1 MKIFLFFFIFALPTA
16 LFSQKANIG
25 NATNSES
32 KLRKSNSEKKSDS
45 VGIQKKQKLAT
56 IDLYRIITLDRD
68 TTYIDTSLTIQKEY
82 NHNYLRK
89 DNFGLLAFPNEG
101 QTYNTLQF
109 KSTDFSLYPEFGFKA
124 KHFNFLEANQIRYS
138 SVATPVTEL
147 YFKSVMKRGQSVDSF
162 LTLNTSPR
170 LNFSIAYRGLR
181 SEGKYINQ
189 LTSTGNFRFTTSYAT
204 KNQRY
209 LANAHFTSQDI
220 LNEENGG
227 ITTVAD
233 FESENPNFDN
243 RERLEVYL
251 KDGKSFLKGKRIFI
265 DHKFRMNPT
274 RGANNWYL
282 SHQFNYENKFFEYSQ
297 GTVAS
302 NVGSTRVFRFG
313 DSYLS
318 SNVKDQTKYN
328 KMHNTVGLVY
338 ENPSL
343 GKLTFFAE
351 DFRSNFYYRK
361 IVFLNSV
368 TIPASLNQNINSLG
382 GQYVYQKNKW
392 NGSFL
397 YSRSITNESLSNLK
411 ATLQH
416 DWSDTVQFSFEYQ
429 NSNKLPNNNYELY
442 QSSFVSYNW
451 SNEFKN
457 EKINAI
463 SVNAVTPWFQ
473 ASIEFSTLKD
483 HLYFE
488 NTATDSQV
496 QTVSPTQY
504 KNTINYVSAKL
515 SREFTLGK
523 FALDNTIL
531 FQKVDQ
537 QDAILN
543 VPQIVTR
550 NSFYYSNY
558 MFKKALY
565 LQTGIICNYFTN
577 YFANEYNPVI
587 GEFFVQNQKE
597 IGNFPML
604 DFFVN
609 ARVQRTRIYFKLE
622 HFNSSLT
629 GNSFYA
635 SPNNPYRDFMI
646 RFGLVWNF
654 FQ

>member
-1 MKIFLFFFIFALPTA
+1 MRIFLFLFIFALPTA
-16 LFSQKANIG
+16 LFSQKADIG

-32 KLRKSNSEKKSDS
+32 KLRKSKSERVSDS
-45 VGIQKKQKLAT
+45 IGIPKKQKVAT

-109 KSTDFSLYPEFGFKA
+109 KSTDFSLYPEFGFNA

-162 LTLNTSPR
+162 LTLNTAPR

-181 SEGKYINQ
+181 SEGRYINQ

-227 ITTVAD
+227 ITTIAD

-282 SHQFNYENKFFEYSQ
+282 SHQLNYENKFFEYSQ

-302 NVGSTRVFRFG
+302 TVGSTRVFRFG

-328 KMHNTVGLVY
+328 KMHNTV
-338 ENPSL
+338 EFP
-343 GKLTFFAE
+343 
-351 DFRSNFYYRK
+351 
-361 IVFLNSV
+361 
-368 TIPASLNQNINSLG
+368 
-382 GQYVYQKNKW
+382 
-392 NGSFL
+392 
-397 YSRSITNESLSNLK
+397 ES
-411 ATLQH
+411 Q
-416 DWSDTVQFSFEYQ
+416 
-429 NSNKLPNNNYELY
+429 
-442 QSSFVSYNW
+442 
-451 SNEFKN
+451 
-457 EKINAI
+457 
-463 SVNAVTPWFQ
+463 
-473 ASIEFSTLKD
+473 
-483 HLYFE
+483 
-488 NTATDSQV
+488 
-496 QTVSPTQY
+496 
-504 KNTINYVSAKL
+504 
-515 SREFTLGK
+515 
-523 FALDNTIL
+523 
-531 FQKVDQ
+531 
-537 QDAILN
+537 
-543 VPQIVTR
+543 
-550 NSFYYSNY
+550 
-558 MFKKALY
+558 
-565 LQTGIICNYFTN
+565 
-577 YFANEYNPVI
+577 
-587 GEFFVQNQKE
+587 
-597 IGNFPML
+597 NFP
-604 DFFVN
+604 
-609 ARVQRTRIYFKLE
+609 
-622 HFNSSLT
+622 
-629 GNSFYA
+629 
-635 SPNNPYRDFMI
+635 
-646 RFGLVWNF
+646 
-654 FQ
+654 